1 MNKTG
6 ILTFHAAYNFG
17 SNLQAY
23 ALQKT
28 IEKLGYEVE
37 IINFRPE
44 IQRALYSI
52 INTKIINKGSI
63 LKNICNVMNYSK
75 IKNRNARFESFI
87 KNKLVKNTEVFLEEG
102 DVKKIINN
110 YTNVVCG
117 SDQIWNLSEKT
128 YDRSKIYY
136 LDFDNNVNSIAYAP
150 SFGNDINLLK
160 NNWKEINTMV
170 KKFKHISLREKD
182 AVDYFNE
189 NGIKAQL
196 ALDPTLLL
204 DKVEWNS
211 LIDKPIINEPYI
223 LYYSLNGK
231 KFSIDVTKQIQ
242 NSLKIKV
249 INPYLHPRSMN
260 SGFNIMSDAG
270 PLEFL
275 NLIKYAECICTNSFH
290 GTVFSILLEKPFYA
304 IFDEKDGKIIRE
316 NRKASLLEQLGLEK
330 NMVSISNIGNFEEI
344 KSIDYKEVKSRLNRL
359 KETSISFLK
368 KSLGDNCVKF

>member
-1 MNKTG
+1 MDKTG

-37 IINFRPE
+37 IINYRPD

-63 LKNICNVMNYSK
+63 IKNICNMMNYSK
-75 IKNRNARFESFI
+75 IKNRNARFENFI
-87 KNKLVKNTEVFLEEG
+87 KNKLVKNTDDFLNEE

-150 SFGNDINLLK
+150 SFGNDINFLR
-160 NNWKEINTMV
+160 NNFEEISMMV
-170 KKFKHISLREKD
+170 KKFNHISLREKD
-182 AVDYFNE
+182 AVDYFNK
-189 NGIKAQL
+189 NGVNAKL
-196 ALDPTLLL
+196 VLDPTLFLN
-204 DKVEWNS
+204 KEEWEN

-223 LYYSLNGK
+223 LYYSLNCK
-231 KFSIDVTKQIQ
+231 RFSIDATKQIQ
-242 NSLKIKV
+242 KSLKIKV
-249 INPYLHPRSMN
+249 INPYLHPRSIN
-260 SGFNIMSDAG
+260 SGFNIMADAG

-275 NLIKYAECICTNSFH
+275 NLIKYAKCICTNSFH
-290 GTVFSILLEKPFYA
+290 GTVFSILLERPFYA
-304 IFDEKDGKIIRE
+304 IFDEKNGMMIRE

-330 NMVSISNIGNFEEI
+330 NMVSISDIRDFEEI
-344 KSIDYKEVKSRLNRL
+344 KFTDYNKVKSKLNKL
-359 KETSISFLK
+359 KENSISFLK
-368 KSLGDNCVKF
+368 ESLV